1 MTGLLLSEVE
11 VGVERELL
19 DVLLEEVEPVKTLD
33 MGSRVALECR
43 WMYHKL

>member
-1 MTGLLLSEVE
+1 MTGLLLS
-11 VGVERELL
+11 GVEEGLESELL

-33 MGSRVALECR
+33 VGSRAALECR